1 MTVTAPERPETET
14 AAGSAA
20 PSRLRLVRKVAV
32 AVTGGALIVVGLLL
46 MVLPGPGLVVLFA
59 GLGLLGT
66 EFPAAR
72 RLSDRL
78 TGYVRAVW
86 HRVRPPKKAAA
97 GS

>member
-1 MTVTAPERPETET
+1 MTVTAPERPKTESP
-14 AAGSAA
+14 AQAA

-32 AVTGGALIVVGLLL
+32 AVAGTALIVVGLVL
-46 MVLPGPGLVVLFA
+46 MVLPGPGVVVLLA

-78 TGYVRAVW
+78 TGYLRAIW
-86 HRVRPPKKAAA
+86 HKVRPPKKAAT